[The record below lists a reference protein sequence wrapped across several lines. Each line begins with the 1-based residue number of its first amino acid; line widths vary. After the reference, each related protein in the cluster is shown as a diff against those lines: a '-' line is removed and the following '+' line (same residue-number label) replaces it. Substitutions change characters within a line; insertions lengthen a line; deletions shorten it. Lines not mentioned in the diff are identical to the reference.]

1 MNINFLIQSLKT
13 LLIKLAE
20 THNLSHDS
28 HIIVLKKKKCEISYG
43 LKIISK
49 GNGVGFFAQAKLT
62 ICLDINLLKKIK
74 NKKLCV
80 LITISLKHVMNLSM

>member
-1 MNINFLIQSLKT
+1 MNINSFILSLKT
-13 LLIKLAE
+13 LLVKLTE

-28 HIIVLKKKKCEISYG
+28 HIIVLKKKCEISYG

-74 NKKLCV
+74 NKKLCA
-80 LITISLKHVMNLSM
+80 LITISLKHVMNLSV